1 MRNTRSLRK
10 ALRNESVHKGQVKLS
25 FHDYH
30 VEMDAQ
36 TIFAEDD
43 SLSISSVMW
52 LCWFSLRKNSLCF
65 YIRQRLRLSLYE
77 LHQKTPLR

>member
-10 ALRNESVHKGQVKLS
+10 ALRNGSVHKGQVKLS

-43 SLSISSVMW
+43 SLSISSVM
-52 LCWFSLRKNSLCF
+52 
-65 YIRQRLRLSLYE
+65 
-77 LHQKTPLR
+77 